1 MICACYLSTLDSY
14 QTVSVSSGSSG
25 LLTALR
31 LRIFLLQGLI
41 SDISTCRLRTAG
53 LGEGDSCIPR
63 GQLYCSQQIRSW
75 DRLSGHCFVS
85 AEPECIERQSRPFVL
100 LEYLKIFKFNSY
112 FIVLCTGRSL
122 ENRDRDLQMKSFIYL
137 FFTRNLEDF
146 VDAVLKV

>member
-1 MICACYLSTLDSY
+1 M
-14 QTVSVSSGSSG
+14 
-25 LLTALR
+25 
-31 LRIFLLQGLI
+31 
-41 SDISTCRLRTAG
+41 RTAG
-53 LGEGDSCIPR
+53 LGEGKFEGAGCIPG

-85 AEPECIERQSRPFVL
+85 AEPACIERRSRPSVL
-100 LEYLKIFKFNSY
+100 LEYLKLFKFNSY

-122 ENRDRDLQMKSFIYL
+122 ENRDGDLQMKSFIY